1 MRSPTTAIRRRRATT
16 DGADARSTGEAA
28 ADTAWLDT
36 APLALKDTVEQMEG
50 VDGRPLLFDVATG
63 RYVAVSKAG
72 TVVLS
77 LLEGAPTAKEVA
89 RRITSSS
96 SGDPQRIE
104 DSVARFFIELRQAG
118 VLTIEPPSGQSRR
131 ARAMRYSLRQRMPR
145 MALTRSVHVLL
156 EPVARGLRKL
166 PAGLVVGV
174 WLVMVAAGVAI
185 AGYALAVH
193 SVPHYTSWSWLA
205 LLLLTAQIAVHELGH
220 ALVCQYLQVPVR
232 EAGVTLM
239 LYVMPVAYV
248 DRTDAYRVRRRAPRV
263 LIALAGP
270 LSDAI
275 WAGVTGVVLL
285 TTHGAVHD
293 VAGAL
298 LQLQALLML
307 VNLNP
312 LLPSDG
318 YHALE
323 SAMGSINLRGR
334 SFGYLLHLVT
344 REPLPSHLEVS
355 GRAKRVGYFAF
366 GSLCLAYG
374 VILVGMVVTWWWH
387 VIQAVIGA

>member
-1 MRSPTTAIRRRRATT
+1 MRSPATAIRRRKATA
-16 DGADARSTGEAA
+16 DGADARSTGETAP
-28 ADTAWLDT
+28 DTAWLDT
-36 APLALKDTVEQMEG
+36 APLALRDTVEQMEG

-77 LLEGAPTAKEVA
+77 LLDGAPTAKEVA
-89 RRITSSS
+89 RRIASSS
-96 SGDPQRIE
+96 SGDPQHIE
-104 DSVARFFIELRQAG
+104 DSVARFFTELRQAG
-118 VLTIEPPSGQSRR
+118 VLTIDPSTGQSRR
-131 ARAMRYSLRQRMPR
+131 ERAMRYSLRQRMPR
-145 MALTRSVHVLL
+145 KALTRSVHVLL
-156 EPVARGLRKL
+156 EPVARGLRRL
-166 PAGLVVGV
+166 PTGLVVGV
-174 WLVMVAAGVAI
+174 WLLLVAAGVTV
-185 AGYALAVH
+185 AGYALAVRGA
-193 SVPHYTSWSWLA
+193 PQYTSWSWLA
-205 LLLLTAQIAVHELGH
+205 VLLLTAQIAVHELGH
-220 ALVCQYLQVPVR
+220 ALVCQYLRVPVR

-248 DRTDAYRVRRRAPRV
+248 DRTDAYRVRHRAPRV

-275 WAGVTGVVLL
+275 WAGVAGVVLL
-285 TTHGAVHD
+285 TTNGAVHD

-298 LQLQALLML
+298 MQLQVLLML

-323 SAMGSINLRGR
+323 AAMGSINLRGR

-344 REPLPSHLEVS
+344 RAPLPSHLEAS

-366 GSLCLAYG
+366 GSLCLTYG
-374 VILVGMVVTWWWH
+374 VVLVGVVVTWWWH
-387 VIQAVIGA
+387 VIEGVIGA